1 MYQSLLKASSIWAAI
16 LTLFGFA
23 VAVRAQQAGSPGA
36 VGRPQSTPEPG
47 ASPQPTDP
55 DRLPDTIPAVT
66 SIAQTFRV
74 TPIKG
79 LSRPFALAFLPD
91 GTMLVTERAGRLRVV
106 RNGVLDP
113 RPIGGM
119 PEVLDL
125 RLKGLQDIAI
135 HPRFSENRLIYFT
148 YYKPKPG
155 EKDVATA
162 TLGRARWDGGDSLSD
177 VKDLF
182 VSDAWCA
189 TPSAARIAFERDGRT
204 LFMAIGVP
212 IRLNRPN
219 TAQPEDSQNP
229 GNHAG
234 KVLRLNDDGTVPSD
248 NPFVGRAG
256 YKPEIY
262 ALGIRNSLGLF
273 VHPQTG
279 ELWEHENGPMGGDEI
294 NIIKAGKNY
303 GWPVVSYGRAYSGDL
318 TGDTSGPLTTEHN
331 APGMEAP
338 FLFWVP
344 SIAPSGFLYYTGERF
359 ESWKGNLFVGG
370 MRGMVFQRIVLNPKG
385 LPVARESML
394 TDLKQRIRDI
404 KQGPDGLIYLLTD
417 ENHGAILKL
426 EPFPANAET
435 KGASI
440 AR

>member
-1 MYQSLLKASSIWAAI
+1 MFQRLPKASSTSITLLIAA
-16 LTLFGFA
+16 LFA
-23 VAVRAQQAGSPGA
+23 VESSAQQSPQAGA
-36 VGRPQSTPEPG
+36 ATPPAPVTQPG
-47 ASPQPTDP
+47 ASPSPTDP
-55 DRLPDTIPAVT
+55 DRLPDSLPDVA
-66 SIAQTFRV
+66 SIAHTFRI

-79 LSRPFALAFLPD
+79 LSRPFSLAFLPD
-91 GTMLVTERAGRLRVV
+91 GNMLVTERAGRLRLV

-113 RPIGGM
+113 QPIAGM

-125 RLKGLQDIAI
+125 RLNGLQDIAL
-135 HPRFSENRLIYFT
+135 HPRFADNRLT
-148 YYKPKPG
+148 YLTHYKLKPG
-155 EKDVATA
+155 DKYVATA
-162 TLGRARWDGGDSLSD
+162 TLGRAKWDGGSTLSEVQD
-177 VKDLF
+177 IF

-189 TPSAARIAFERDGRT
+189 TPSAARIAFDRDGRT
-204 LFMAIGVP
+204 LFLAIGVP
-212 IRLNRPN
+212 IRLNRPG

-229 GNHAG
+229 GSHAG
-234 KVLRLNDDGTVPSD
+234 KVLRLNDDGSVPAD
-248 NPFVGRAG
+248 NPFVGRAD

-273 VHPQTG
+273 IHPQTG

-303 GWPVVSYGRAYSGDL
+303 GWPVVSYGRAYNGDP
-318 TGDTSGPLTTEHN
+318 TGDTSGPLTTDN
-331 APGMEAP
+331 GAAGMEAP

-359 ESWKGNLFVGG
+359 ERWKGNLFVGG
-370 MRGMVFQRIVLNPKG
+370 MRGTVFQRIVLIAKG
-385 LPVARESML
+385 LPVTRESML

-426 EPFPANAET
+426 EPVP
-435 KGASI
+435 K
-440 AR
+440 

>member
-1 MYQSLLKASSIWAAI
+1 MARTLRNVVYIAATALIVTASPS
-16 LTLFGFA
+16 GH
-23 VAVRAQQAGSPGA
+23 AQQPGPVAGRPGA
-36 VGRPQSTPEPG
+36 EPG

-55 DRLPDTIPAVT
+55 DRLPDTIPVVT

-79 LSRPFALAFLPD
+79 LSRPFAMAFLPD
-91 GTMLVTERAGRLRVV
+91 GTILVTERAGRLRVV
-106 RNGVLDP
+106 RNDVLDP
-113 RPIGGM
+113 LPIAGM

-125 RLKGLQDIAI
+125 RLKGLQDLAL
-135 HPRFSENRLIYFT
+135 HPRFAENRLVYFT

-162 TLGRARWDGGDSLSD
+162 TLARGRWDGGRELTE
-177 VKDLF
+177 VRDLF

-189 TPSAARIAFERDGRT
+189 TPSAARIAFDRDGRT
-204 LFMAIGVP
+204 LYLAIGVP
-212 IRLNRPN
+212 IRLNRPG
-219 TAQPEDSQNP
+219 TAQPEDSQRP
-229 GNHAG
+229 DSHAG
-234 KVLRLNDDGTVPSD
+234 KILRLNDDGSVPAD

-303 GWPVVSYGRAYSGDL
+303 GWPVVSYGRAYNGDA
-318 TGDTSGPLTTEHN
+318 TGDASGPLTTDHHTS
-331 APGMEAP
+331 GMEAP

-344 SIAPSGFLYYTGERF
+344 SIAPSGFLYYSGERF
-359 ESWKGNLFVGG
+359 EGWKGNLFVGG
-370 MRGMVFQRIVLNPKG
+370 MRGTVFQRIVLNPKG
-385 LPVARESML
+385 QPIARESL
-394 TDLKQRIRDI
+394 LVDLRQRIRDI
-404 KQGPDGLIYLLTD
+404 RQGPDGLIYLLTD

-426 EPFPANAET
+426 EPVKSDGDA
-435 KGASI
+435 GSSSS
-440 AR
+440 R

>member
-1 MYQSLLKASSIWAAI
+1 MYQPLLRVSSGSAAI
-16 LTLFGFA
+16 LILVGFA
-23 VAVRAQQAGSPGA
+23 ASSPAQQGGPPGA
-36 VGRPQSTPEPG
+36 LTRPATVTEPG

-55 DRLPDTIPAVT
+55 DRLPDRIPDVA
-66 SIAQTFRV
+66 SIAHSFRV

-79 LSRPFALAFLPD
+79 LSRPFAMAFLPD

-113 RPIGGM
+113 QPIAGM

-125 RLKGLQDIAI
+125 RLKGLQDIAL
-135 HPRFSENRLIYFT
+135 HPRFAENRLVYFT

-162 TLGRARWDGGDSLSD
+162 TLGRARWDGGAALSD

-189 TPSAARIAFERDGRT
+189 TPSAARIAFSRDGRT

-229 GNHAG
+229 GSHAG

-256 YKPEIY
+256 YKPEVY

-279 ELWEHENGPMGGDEI
+279 ELWEHENGPMGATRSI
-294 NIIKAGKNY
+294 
-303 GWPVVSYGRAYSGDL
+303 S
-318 TGDTSGPLTTEHN
+318 SGPVGTT
-331 APGMEAP
+331 AGR
-338 FLFWVP
+338 W
-344 SIAPSGFLYYTGERF
+344 SRT
-359 ESWKGNLFVGG
+359 
-370 MRGMVFQRIVLNPKG
+370 
-385 LPVARESML
+385 VAR
-394 TDLKQRIRDI
+394 TAGI
-404 KQGPDGLIYLLTD
+404 
-417 ENHGAILKL
+417 
-426 EPFPANAET
+426 
-435 KGASI
+435 
-440 AR
+440 

>member
-1 MYQSLLKASSIWAAI
+1 MSRSLLSASSG
-16 LTLFGFA
+16 TFA
-23 VAVRAQQAGSPGA
+23 VLMLAGFVTTASAQQTAPPA
-36 VGRPQSTPEPG
+36 VPNRPATVAEPG
-47 ASPQPTDP
+47 ASPLPTDP
-55 DRLPDTIPAVT
+55 DRLSDSPFEVA

-91 GTMLVTERAGRLRVV
+91 GNMLVTERAGHLRII
-106 RNGVLDP
+106 RDGVLDP
-113 RPIGGM
+113 QPITGM
-119 PEVLDL
+119 PAVLDM
-125 RLKGLQDIAI
+125 RLKGLQDLAL
-135 HPRFSENRLIYFT
+135 HPRFTENRLIYFT
-148 YYKPKPG
+148 YYKLKPG

-162 TLGRARWDGGDSLSD
+162 VLGRARWDGGASLSD
-177 VKDLF
+177 VTDLF

-189 TPSAARIAFERDGRT
+189 TPSAARIMFDRDGRT

-219 TAQPEDSQNP
+219 TAQPEDSQSP
-229 GNHAG
+229 GSHAG

-248 NPFVGRAG
+248 NPFVGRDG
-256 YKPEIY
+256 YRPEIY

-303 GWPVVSYGRAYSGDL
+303 GWPVVSYGRAYNGDL
-318 TGDTSGPLTTEHN
+318 TGDNSGPLTTEHS
-331 APGMEAP
+331 AAQMEPP

-359 ESWKGNLFVGG
+359 AGWKGNLFVGG
-370 MRGMVFQRIVLNPKG
+370 MRGTVFQRIVLNAKG
-385 LPVARESML
+385 QPVTRESML

-404 KQGPDGLIYLLTD
+404 RQGPDGLIYALTD
-417 ENHGAILKL
+417 ENHGAVLKF
-426 EPFPANAET
+426 EPSPREERTVADAPA
-435 KGASI
+435 
-440 AR
+440 R

>member
-1 MYQSLLKASSIWAAI
+1 MDSPLQKASSASIAI
-16 LTLFGFA
+16 LMLAVFA
-23 VAVRAQQAGSPGA
+23 LPSSAQQVAQTGAAARPETARQPGSPP
-36 VGRPQSTPEPG
+36 V
-47 ASPQPTDP
+47 PTDP
-55 DRLPDTIPAVT
+55 DRLPDSLPDVT
-66 SIAQTFRV
+66 SIAHTFRI

-79 LSRPFALAFLPD
+79 LSRPFALAFLSD

-106 RNGVLDP
+106 RNGILDPQPIAGIPDVLD
-113 RPIGGM
+113 
-119 PEVLDL
+119 V
-125 RLKGLQDIAI
+125 RLKGLQDIAL
-135 HPRFSENRLIYFT
+135 HPRFTETRLIYFT

-162 TLGRARWDGGDSLSD
+162 TLGRARWDGGYALSH
-177 VKDLF
+177 VEDLF

-189 TPSAARIAFERDGRT
+189 TPSAARIAFDRDGKS

-229 GNHAG
+229 GSHAG
-234 KVLRLNDDGTVPSD
+234 KVLRLNEDGTVPAD
-248 NPFVGRAG
+248 NPFIGKAG

-303 GWPVVSYGRAYSGDL
+303 GWPVVSYGRAYNGDL
-318 TGDTSGPLTTEHN
+318 TGDASGPLTADHN
-331 APGMEAP
+331 APGMEPP

-359 ESWKGNLFVGG
+359 ERWKGNLFVGG
-370 MRGMVFQRIVLNPKG
+370 MRGTVFQRIVLNAKG
-385 LPVARESML
+385 LPVTRESML

-404 KQGPDGLIYLLTD
+404 RQGPDGLIYLLTD

-426 EPFPANAET
+426 EPLSTDEKT
-435 KGASI
+435 TTASTV
-440 AR
+440 R

>member
-1 MYQSLLKASSIWAAI
+1 MFPLLKRRSVSLTIPMLAA
-16 LTLFGFA
+16 FA
-23 VAVRAQQAGSPGA
+23 VAAHGQQVGDAPLARPEAVTQPGA
-36 VGRPQSTPEPG
+36 P
-47 ASPQPTDP
+47 PQPADP
-55 DRLPDTIPAVT
+55 DRLPDSLPDVT
-66 SIAQTFRV
+66 SAAHRFRL

-91 GTMLVTERAGRLRVV
+91 GAMLVTERAGRLRVV
-106 RNGVLDP
+106 RDGVLDP
-113 RPIGGM
+113 RTIAGM
-119 PEVLDL
+119 PEVLDV
-125 RLKGLQDIAI
+125 RLKGLQDIAL
-135 HPRFSENRLIYFT
+135 HPRFAENRLIYFT
-148 YYKPKPG
+148 YYKLKPG
-155 EKDVATA
+155 EKDVGTA
-162 TLGRARWDGGDSLSD
+162 TLGRARFDGGYTLSD
-177 VKDLF
+177 VEDIF

-189 TPSAARIAFERDGRT
+189 TPSAARIAFDRDGRT

-229 GNHAG
+229 GSHAG
-234 KVLRLNDDGTVPSD
+234 KVLRLNDDGTVPPD
-248 NPFVGRAG
+248 NPFVGRAE

-294 NIIKAGKNY
+294 NIIKSGRNY

-318 TGDTSGPLTTEHN
+318 TGDTSGPLTTDHL
-331 APGMEAP
+331 APGMESP

-344 SIAPSGFLYYTGERF
+344 SIAPSGFLLYTGERF
-359 ESWKGNLFVGG
+359 DRWNGNLFVGG
-370 MRGMVFQRIVLNPKG
+370 MRGTVLQRIVLNAKG
-385 LPVARESML
+385 LPVTRESML

-404 KQGPDGLIYLLTD
+404 RQGPDGLIYLLTD
-417 ENHGAILKL
+417 ETHGAILKL
-426 EPFPANAET
+426 EPLRDEKPAAT
-435 KGASI
+435 AA